1 MESNG
6 VPGLIHLSSDMY
18 ESVGNMTNIFDFTC
32 CGKRNIKG
40 KGMMTTYLARY
51 LDSAEDED
59 GSLEKS

>member
-1 MESNG
+1 
-6 VPGLIHLSSDMY
+6 MY
-18 ESVGNMTNIFDFTC
+18 ESVGNMTNIFDFTS